1 MFKSYCN
8 SIRLTRQG
16 SLWQSYKEKSEINNV
31 TSHLTQLG
39 KEEKAEAEVGRMKEI
54 TKIRAEINGIES
66 KEAIEKSMQLKAGSL
81 KR

>member
-1 MFKSYCN
+1 MT
-8 SIRLTRQG
+8 ILQTR
-16 SLWQSYKEKSEINNV
+16 KSEIYNV

-39 KEEKAEAEVGRMKEI
+39 KEEKAEAEVDGRKEI

-66 KEAIEKSMQLKAGSL
+66 KEAIEKSMQPKAGSL